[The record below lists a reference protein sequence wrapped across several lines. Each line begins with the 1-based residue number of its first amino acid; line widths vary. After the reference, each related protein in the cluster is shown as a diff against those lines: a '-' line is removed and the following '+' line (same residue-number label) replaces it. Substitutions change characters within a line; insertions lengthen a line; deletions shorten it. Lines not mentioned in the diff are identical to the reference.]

1 MWIGLVVQ
9 AWLHGQLAT
18 EEVTFDPDRY
28 LTAFLV
34 GTFARNFVGKKWPKP
49 NICQVVFLN
58 NVLYRAVIKKK
69 VFF

>member
-18 EEVTFDPDRY
+18 EEEVTFDPDRY

-34 GTFARNFVGKKWPKP
+34 GTYARIFLGKKWPKT
-49 NICQVVFLN
+49 N
-58 NVLYRAVIKKK
+58 NVR
-69 VFF
+69 VFFNSVL